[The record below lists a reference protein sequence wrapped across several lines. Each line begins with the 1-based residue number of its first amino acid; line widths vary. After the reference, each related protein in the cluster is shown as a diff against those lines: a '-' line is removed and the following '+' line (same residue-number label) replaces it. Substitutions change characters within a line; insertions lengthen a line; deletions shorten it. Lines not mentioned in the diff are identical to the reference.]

1 MSLNKVQLIGRVGK
15 DPESRNLD
23 NGKTVTNFSLA
34 TSEKYKNKS
43 GETVEDTQWHN
54 IVLWGKPAEVAAK
67 YVSKGDQIYIE
78 GKLQTRSWEKD
89 GVTKYITE
97 VVGNNLVLLGTK
109 GGGSNHT
116 PAAETPS
123 TSDSTDDLP
132 F

>member
-97 VVGNNLVLLGTK
+97 VVGNNLVLLG
-109 GGGSNHT
+109 GGKA

-123 TSDSTDDLP
+123 TEDDSGLP